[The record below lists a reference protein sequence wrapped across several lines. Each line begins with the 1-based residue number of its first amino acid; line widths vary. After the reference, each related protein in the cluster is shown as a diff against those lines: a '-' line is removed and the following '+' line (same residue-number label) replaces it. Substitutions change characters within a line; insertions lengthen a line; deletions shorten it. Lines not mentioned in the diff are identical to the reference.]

1 MPAQCHK
8 QLASR
13 GAEADPAPLANGCTF
28 LWISPNTAVTTKEKL
43 RTECPDMKDSTWA
56 DFEARNTVSAQL
68 HEPITTPWKHNL
80 VGESDEPSKDWD
92 SPDLTIFLARV
103 GFN

>member
-1 MPAQCHK
+1 MYLGPSA
-8 QLASR
+8 A
-13 GAEADPAPLANGCTF
+13 
-28 LWISPNTAVTTKEKL
+28 TTKGML
-43 RTECPDMKDSTWA
+43 RTKCPDMKDSTWA